1 MINELKMNELKNLF
15 FYTFGI
21 VPLQYYNAIGDGFTD
36 NRLSIQ
42 QAIYDAI
49 DVGAKYIFVPKGNYY
64 YSETLQDTEQ
74 VIFIGN
80 NVRVATNVTFVTHD
94 VSHNML
100 NNLPEALEG
109 KYRFKEKK
117 GKIVIGDNVFI
128 GANSLILYDVTIGN
142 NVIVGAGSI
151 ITKDLPDNS
160 VCAGVPCKVI
170 GSFEDFVENLTKKY
184 KNLKKKTI

>member
-1 MINELKMNELKNLF
+1 MDLRRAWTQLRMFTFSSGVKRTAYLKRKGIFGSIGDNVMIQSRK
-15 FYTFGI
+15 
-21 VPLQYYNAIGDGFTD
+21 VPLYPE
-36 NRLSIQ
+36 L
-42 QAIYDAI
+42 
-49 DVGAKYIFVPKGNYY
+49 
-64 YSETLQDTEQ
+64 
-74 VIFIGN
+74 IFIGN

-100 NNLPEALEG
+100 NNLPQALEG

-170 GSFEDFVENLTKKY
+170 GSFEDFVEKRKSAD
-184 KNLKKKTI
+184 